1 MYLTPKK
8 HNHKSHISCL
18 LTLSAVW
25 NKGNVIL
32 YLISESETCQ
42 KDVFKFA
49 FKDHFFRD
57 NECDGFFFFT
67 VMTDSLCFC
76 LRYILL

>member
-57 NECDGFFFFT
+57 NECDGFVF
-67 VMTDSLCFC
+67 SLS
-76 LRYILL
+76 